1 MAGVEVDRGM
11 MSGREVTVAEP
22 NVRIHHID
30 PKDGKKCAVCGIE
43 WPCPSFLLTL
53 AGGNEP

>member
-1 MAGVEVDRGM
+1 M